1 MMVVQIHVDK
11 KWPSV
16 KKSVLGFVV
25 MGKLLQKIVLG
36 LVVTV
41 TTYPICEGDDG

>member
-1 MMVVQIHVDK
+1 MIVVQIHVDK
-11 KWPSV
+11 KRRSLR
-16 KKSVLGFVV
+16 KSVLGLVV